1 MVASTRR
8 MTNVAFG
15 APGIEPQ
22 ERWEE
27 NAGYSPS
34 TLATV
39 IAGLVC
45 AADFAKERAETS
57 TSDFILSWSMPTD
70 LELVEGLP
78 RHYVRINPTNVEL
91 PDPVS
96 SRRDGVCFER
106 PPIGQIR

>member
-1 MVASTRR
+1 

-57 TSDFILSWSMPTD
+57 TSDFILSWSMPTGWSWSK
-70 LELVEGLP
+70 VF
-78 RHYVRINPTNVEL
+78 
-91 PDPVS
+91 
-96 SRRDGVCFER
+96 RDTTSGSTQ
-106 PPIGQIR
+106 PMWSYLTL